1 MSNVYELLDI
11 IESQAMVI
19 LKQDELIARLVN
31 ENLEKE
37 NYIEEL
43 SKDLLNT

>member
-1 MSNVYELLDI
+1 MCKACYELMEI
-11 IESQAMVI
+11 MQRQVETI
-19 LKQDELIARLVN
+19 LRQNDFITKLVN

-43 SKDLLNT
+43 SKDLCN

>member
-1 MSNVYELLDI
+1 MCKVCYELLDI
-11 IESQAMVI
+11 IKSQAMVI

-37 NYIEEL
+37 NYIEVL
-43 SKDLLNT
+43 SRDLCN

>member
-1 MSNVYELLDI
+1 MCKICYELMEI
-11 IESQAMVI
+11 MQRQVETI
-19 LKQDELIARLVN
+19 LRQNDFITKLVN

-43 SKDLLNT
+43 SKDLCN